1 MSNENLGQQIAKALL
16 DEERLLILGC
26 LAQGTAVSL
35 PALAAQTK
43 LKEGTLLRHVRL
55 LQEVGLVST
64 AGSQPELVYQLD
76 ITAVQRLK
84 RELFAPAVR
93 PAADDV
99 VARFV
104 QNGRLMALPL
114 DKNWGQ
120 VEKVM
125 AWVGGKFEGGRTY
138 TEKEI
143 KEMLAHHAIDH
154 ATLRR
159 YLVDTGVLQRNN
171 KGVYWRTGSLENDTN

>member
-1 MSNENLGQQIAKALL
+1 MNNENLGQQIAKALL

-35 PALAAQTK
+35 PALATQTK
-43 LKEGTLLRHVRL
+43 LKEGALLRHIRL
-55 LQEVGLVST
+55 LQELELVST
-64 AGSQPELVYQLD
+64 AGNPHELVYQLD
-76 ITAVQRLK
+76 IAAVQRLK

-99 VARFV
+99 VARFSE
-104 QNGRLMALPL
+104 NGRLMALPL
-114 DKNWGQ
+114 DKHWEQ
-120 VEKVM
+120 VKTVM
-125 AWVGGKFEGGRTY
+125 AWVGEKFEGGRTY

-143 KEMLAHHAIDH
+143 KELLAHHAVDH

-159 YLVDTGVLQRNN
+159 YLVDTGILERNN
-171 KGVYWRTGSLENDTN
+171 KGVYWRKE